1 MAAAC
6 QDCLSDT
13 YICIY
18 PGVEMHH
25 RKQEG
30 SVTFSVN
37 FTYAQFSMLS
47 IQSRESREKNVKVM
61 VAGQHLSTEV
71 FLITYIYFGLFYMT

>member
-13 YICIY
+13 SVY
-18 PGVEMHH
+18 PGVETHY
-25 RKQEG
+25 RKQEE

-47 IQSRESREKNVKVM
+47 IKSREPREKSVKVM

-71 FLITYIYFGLFYMT
+71 FLIIYIYFGLFYMT